1 LLTIVTCRPESSHD
15 VTKLTGLQCG
25 CGVLSPQF
33 NAQTMKEFL
42 LQLQQ
47 WLAEPWPWYVA
58 GPLLAFIMFI
68 LLYFGHEFGISDNF
82 RLMCAADGADQMN
95 DFFKIDWK
103 SGGWNL
109 MVALG
114 AVFGGYMASHYFI
127 GPAGDIAH
135 ISAATVQQL
144 NEIGIPVEEG
154 KVPLVPAFISW
165 NSLFSWQGWL
175 IIAGG
180 GFLIGF
186 GARYA
191 GGCTSGHAISG
202 LSALQLP
209 SLIAVVGF
217 FMGGLFMTYVV
228 IPLIFPIK

>member
-1 LLTIVTCRPESSHD
+1 
-15 VTKLTGLQCG
+15 
-25 CGVLSPQF
+25 
-33 NAQTMKEFL
+33 M
-42 LQLQQ
+42 QLQQ

-58 GPLLAFIMFI
+58 GPLLALIMFV

-144 NEIGIPVEEG
+144 NDIGIPVEEG

-209 SLIAVVGF
+209 SLIAVIGF

-228 IPLIFPIK
+228 IPLIFSIK

>member
-1 LLTIVTCRPESSHD
+1 
-15 VTKLTGLQCG
+15 
-25 CGVLSPQF
+25 
-33 NAQTMKEFL
+33 MKEFL

-58 GPLLAFIMFI
+58 GPLLALIMFI

-114 AVFGGYMASHYFI
+114 AVFGGYLASHYFI
-127 GPAGDIAH
+127 GPQGDIAH

-144 NEIGIPVEEG
+144 NEVGIPVEEG
-154 KVPLVPAFISW
+154 KVPLVPSFISW

-209 SLIAVVGF
+209 SLIAVIGF

>member
-1 LLTIVTCRPESSHD
+1 
-15 VTKLTGLQCG
+15 
-25 CGVLSPQF
+25 
-33 NAQTMKEFL
+33 MKETL

-47 WLAEPWPWYVA
+47 FIAEPWPWYVA
-58 GPLLAFIMFI
+58 GPLLAMIMFI

-82 RLMCAADGADQMN
+82 RLMCAADGADEMN

-103 SGGWNL
+103 NGGWNL

-114 AVFGGYMASHYFI
+114 AVFGGYLASHYFM
-127 GPAGDIAH
+127 GSQGDIAH
-135 ISAATVQQL
+135 ISSATVQQL
-144 NEIGIPVEEG
+144 NEMGVPAKEG
-154 KVPLVPAFISW
+154 ATPLVPEFISW
-165 NSLFSWQGWL
+165 SSLFTWQGWL

-217 FMGGLFMTYVV
+217 FMGGLFMTYVI